1 MRCSASISRVNFH
14 DEKDGPLTPPAF
26 IFQLS
31 VNFSSLIANL
41 FDSLST
47 TYHRILVL
55 VPCSWFLFPCFMF
68 LVSCSLFHVP
78 GSMFLVPVFHT
89 SLSNFVI
96 AAQHSSIIYYLLS
109 VICAACGASSVIC
122 AACADYFTRSM
133 LAPSSPNLSS
143 TLSYPLSMLSA
154 PSMRV
159 SPSAARA
166 AMRRDMPALMSGLVT
181 LAP

>member
-47 TYHRILVL
+47 TYHRILFL
-55 VPCSWFLFPCFMF
+55 VPCSWFH
-68 LVSCSLFHVP
+68 VS

-109 VICAACGASSVIC
+109 IIYYLRRSCAA
-122 AACADYFTRSM
+122 YFTRSM